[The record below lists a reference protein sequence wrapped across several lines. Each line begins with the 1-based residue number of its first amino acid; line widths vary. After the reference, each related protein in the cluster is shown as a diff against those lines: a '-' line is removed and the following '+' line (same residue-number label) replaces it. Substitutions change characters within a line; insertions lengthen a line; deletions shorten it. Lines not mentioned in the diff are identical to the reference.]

1 MKTAYDILLSKVY
14 TERTTALADKAR
26 AYTFR
31 VAIDSNKH
39 EIAQA
44 VETAYGVKVKS
55 VNTIVVRGKM
65 RRARL
70 RQGGFTPT
78 WKKAVVKLA
87 EGQTIDFG

>member
-1 MKTAYDILLSKVY
+1 MKTPYDILISKVY
-14 TERTTALADKAR
+14 TERTTQLADKVK

-31 VAIDSNKH
+31 VALSANKL
-39 EIAQA
+39 EIAKA

-55 VNTIVVRGKM
+55 VNTMVVSGKM
-65 RRARL
+65 RRART

-87 EGQTIDFG
+87 EGQSIDFG